1 MSSTTPMT
9 AAHRLLSSSP
19 AFTCVFRNRS
29 TWRWSDIPW
38 TMCYPNR
45 KNHLSHRKHWF
56 PLHTH
61 GVQKESY
68 LRCVD
73 NSKIGREAMAEGR
86 PPYII
91 NVYSDLHRKASWREC

>member
-1 MSSTTPMT
+1 MSSATPMSMS

-19 AFTCVFRNRS
+19 AFTCVSRNRS
-29 TWRWSDIPW
+29 TWRWSDITW
-38 TMCYPNR
+38 EMAYPNY
-45 KNHLSHRKHWF
+45 KKHLSHRKHWF
-56 PLHTH
+56 PIHTH
-61 GVQKESY
+61 GVQRESY

-91 NVYSDLHRKASWREC
+91 NVYSDLHRKAS